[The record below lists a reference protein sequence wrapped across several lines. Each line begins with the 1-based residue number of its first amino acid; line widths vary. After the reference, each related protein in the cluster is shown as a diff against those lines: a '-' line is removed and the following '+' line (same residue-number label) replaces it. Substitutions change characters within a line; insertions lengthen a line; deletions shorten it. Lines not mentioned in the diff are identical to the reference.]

1 MGLYTEN
8 DVLVG
13 TAAHLLAEQ
22 QAAGQAGRL
31 AHHGHVV
38 RSPRLAVFVHH
49 SHPCAGGPVPDAL
62 LGPEEERRKGE
73 TGEKTKIKLKCKN
86 H

>member
-1 MGLYTEN
+1 MGLYTED

-13 TAAHLLAEQ
+13 AAAHLLAEQ

-38 RSPRLAVFVHH
+38 RPPRLAVFVHH
-49 SHPCAGGPVPDAL
+49 SHPCGGGAVPDAL
-62 LGPEEERRKGE
+62 LGPGEERRRGE
-73 TGEKTKIKLKCKN
+73 NWGKDKN
-86 H
+86 EAQVLE

>member
-8 DVLVG
+8 DVLVR

-38 RSPRLAVFVHH
+38 RAPRLAVFVHH

-62 LGPEEERRKGE
+62 LGPDEDRRKG
-73 TGEKTKIKLKCKN
+73 
-86 H
+86 